1 MPPSLK
7 RTRGSLQVFLP
18 HLLPLI
24 LLILQLGAPAAA
36 QSQGTPEGK
45 AVQGHG
51 QETITPDLSK
61 KNVLILHAYTYETA
75 SSIIMDPIFLKGFT
89 DAGLGA
95 FNLHFEYMDVAKH
108 PRPADR
114 NEFAK
119 YLGFKYEKTPI
130 DLIIALHS
138 PGLNFLLE
146 EGKRLF
152 PGVPVINAV
161 AGSEFLNV
169 EDLRSLYE
177 RRIHPPKRPFV
188 VLPYSMDVEST
199 LKSIMS
205 LRPDTR
211 TLAVITGSGFL
222 DRTMDQAVRRGLQEW
237 KGSFSTESFDS
248 LPLEKVL
255 GMVGNLTP
263 KTVILFTNFSADPDG
278 RTYSPPEVVRK
289 ISKAAN
295 APVFGLLDT
304 LLENGGIVGGVMLT
318 HRGEA
323 SRAVQLSL
331 EILRGKLPGGP
342 ITISRAPFV
351 PIFDWEQLRRWELSE
366 EKLPAGS
373 IVLNRP
379 KTLWGEYKG
388 FVIGSIAVFL
398 AQGLLVI
405 GLLIQRNLKRKAEA
419 SLDERLRFERL
430 VSQISAR
437 FLNVTPDEVDGEIEG
452 ALKRI
457 VDFFRVTQ
465 SVLIKGSREK
475 HRAEIT
481 HAAHADDVPP
491 TPARV
496 NLYPAL
502 PWTSKMC
509 EQGEIIRGATLDG
522 LPAEA
527 AVDKE
532 FYRNLGIR
540 SILIVP
546 VMIEGSPVYA
556 LAISSR
562 REERV
567 WPEDYIPRV
576 TLLGE
581 ILVSTLERKRAE
593 SSAMQKTEE
602 LDRFFNI
609 TPDLL
614 CIANTEGYFVRL
626 NPAAETILGCTREE
640 LMATRIIDFI
650 HPEDLDRSREAASTL
665 ASQSPLFSFENRYR
679 CKEGAYRWLQWSA
692 APAGNLIYAAARDVT
707 ERKES
712 EESLRK
718 AEEKYRHLFE
728 GALEGIYET
737 SREGKNLTANPALA
751 RMLGYDSPEEVSS
764 SITDAANQLW
774 VNPND
779 RKTYIRLLEEGDVVL
794 GYECQFWR
802 KDRTK
807 IWVAVSGRRICGP
820 DGETLYYSGFIED
833 ITGRKRAEEALRKS
847 EQDAQRT
854 AREALAMA
862 EIGRIMSSTLTIEEV
877 YEAFAAVTRKIIP
890 FDRIVINL
898 VDTENRTTRNVYIAG
913 GKVGDREIEKV
924 YPLEG
929 SGNAEML
936 RTKSAFLLQTEDFE
950 DLKDRYPMLLSTFQA
965 GFRSILNVPLFSR
978 GEVIGGLLLRSY
990 KAYAYADEDVRLAER
1005 IGNQI
1010 GGAIANAQLFM
1021 KQKRTEEALRAS
1033 EERFRQVA
1041 ENVGDFIWE
1050 VDAEGLYRYTSPSVE
1065 RILGY
1070 TPEELVGKKH
1080 FYDLFAPEV
1089 REELKEAALQS
1100 FAAKQPFRAFPNPN
1114 VSKEGKVVH
1123 LETRGAPV
1131 LDAAGNLAGYRGA
1144 DTDVTEPKRAEEE
1157 IRENQKRLEELVE
1170 ELRRYQEHLEERVKE
1185 RTAEL
1190 LMAMNRAE
1198 TANRAKSAFLAN
1210 MSHELRTPLTSIL
1223 GISELME
1230 RDRDFPQRH
1239 REVLEILSR
1248 SGKHLF
1254 ELIDDILEIS
1264 RIEADQSSVVRTDFD
1279 LHRFLD
1285 DLMIMALEN
1294 KKKGMD
1300 VVLERD
1306 SGLPKYIRTDE
1317 RRLRQ
1322 ILLNLLGNAV
1332 KFTEEGWVRLKVKQ
1346 NKRHAGVG
1354 GGSVALLEFEV
1365 EDTGIG
1371 IAEEDRERIFEPFV
1385 QLPGRKAIGGAG
1397 LGLPLSR
1404 KLARLLGGEITVSS
1418 EAGRGSTFRLEVGVE
1433 TAETSDIPV
1442 GEVSRHVTGL
1452 ASGQPDYG
1460 LLIVDDNLEN
1470 RLLLRQLLEPVG
1482 FRIWEAPGG
1491 REAIDLHQ
1499 KVQPDLIWMDIRMPG
1514 MDGYEAARRIREA
1527 EKGKRNPDGR
1537 EVHTP
1542 ILALTAGVMEQKQS
1556 SPLAGVFDDWVY
1568 KPFRETELFE
1578 KLEKHLGVQFV
1589 YQSPPSPEEKGSG
1602 EPVLQA
1608 GDLAGLPRDWL
1619 ERFLGAVKR
1628 GRPRQ
1633 MHDLIEEI
1641 RPDFAV
1647 AARALTDLM
1656 NLYKFETLITLTEKA
1671 LQG

>member
-1 MPPSLK
+1 MPPSFKEVLK
-7 RTRGSLQVFLP
+7 
-18 HLLPLI
+18 LLPI
-24 LLILQLGAPAAA
+24 ARLLIFLIVLTWQLGAPMPG
-36 QSQGTPEGK
+36 QPQGTPDGK

-51 QETITPDLSK
+51 QETITIASDLSK

-95 FNLHFEYMDVAKH
+95 FNLHFEYMDLAKH
-108 PRPADR
+108 PGPAHR

-119 YLGFKYEKTPI
+119 YLGRKFERTPI

-138 PGLNFLLE
+138 PGLNFFLE
-146 EGKRLF
+146 EGKDLF
-152 PGVPVINAV
+152 PGVPVINV
-161 AGSEFLNV
+161 IAGSEFLNV
-169 EDLRSLYE
+169 EDLQSLYE
-177 RRIHPPKRPFV
+177 RRIHATKRLFV
-188 VLPYSMDVEST
+188 ILPYSMDVEST

-237 KGSFSTESFDS
+237 KGGFSIEYIDA

-295 APVFGLLDT
+295 APVFGLFDT

-323 SRAVQLSL
+323 SRAVELSL

-342 ITISRAPFV
+342 VTISRAPFV
-351 PIFDWEQLRRWELSE
+351 PIFDWEQLRRWKLSE
-366 EKLPAGS
+366 KKLPAGS

-405 GLLIQRNLKRKAEA
+405 GLLIQRNLRRKAEL
-419 SLDERLRFERL
+419 SL
-430 VSQISAR
+430 
-437 FLNVTPDEVDGEIEG
+437 G
-452 ALKRI
+452 
-457 VDFFRVTQ
+457 
-465 SVLIKGSREK
+465 
-475 HRAEIT
+475 
-481 HAAHADDVPP
+481 
-491 TPARV
+491 
-496 NLYPAL
+496 
-502 PWTSKMC
+502 
-509 EQGEIIRGATLDG
+509 
-522 LPAEA
+522 
-527 AVDKE
+527 
-532 FYRNLGIR
+532 
-540 SILIVP
+540 
-546 VMIEGSPVYA
+546 
-556 LAISSR
+556 
-562 REERV
+562 
-567 WPEDYIPRV
+567 
-576 TLLGE
+576 
-581 ILVSTLERKRAE
+581 
-593 SSAMQKTEE
+593 QKTDE
-602 LDRFFNI
+602 LDRFFNV

-614 CIANTEGYFVRL
+614 CIANPEGYFVRL

-640 LMATRIIDFI
+640 LMAMPIIDFI
-650 HPEDLDRSREAASTL
+650 HPEDVDRSREAASTL

-751 RMLGYDSPEEVSS
+751 RMLGYDSAEEVAS

-774 VNPND
+774 VNPNE
-779 RKTYIRLLEEGDVVL
+779 RKEYVRLIEEQNVVH

-802 KDRTK
+802 KDGTK
-807 IWVAVSGRRICGP
+807 IWVAISGRRVCGP
-820 DGETLYYSGFIED
+820 EGQTLYYSGFIED
-833 ITGRKRAEEALRKS
+833 ITGRKRAEEALRES
-847 EQDAQRT
+847 EKEAQRV

-877 YEAFAAVTRKIIP
+877 YEAFAAVVRKIIP
-890 FDRIVINL
+890 FDRIVITL
-898 VDTENRTTRNVYIAG
+898 IDSEKRTTRNVYIAG
-913 GKVGDREIEKV
+913 GGIGDREIEKI

-950 DLKDRYPMLLSTFQA
+950 DFKDRYPMLLSTFQA
-965 GFRSILNVPLFSR
+965 GFRSILNIPLFSR
-978 GEVIGGLLLRSY
+978 GRVIGGLLFRSY
-990 KAYAYADEDVRLAER
+990 KPYAYANEDVRLAER
-1005 IGNQI
+1005 IGSQI
-1010 GGAIANAQLFM
+1010 AGAIANAQLFM
-1021 KQKRTEEALRAS
+1021 KQKRTEEALRGS

-1050 VDAEGLYRYTSPSVE
+1050 VDAGGVYRYTSPSVE

-1089 REELKEAALQS
+1089 REELKKATLRA
-1100 FAAKQPFRAFPNPN
+1100 FAAKQPLRAFPNPN

-1123 LETRGAPV
+1123 LETSGAPV
-1131 LDAAGNLAGYRGA
+1131 LDTAGNLAGYRGA
-1144 DTDVTEPKRAEEE
+1144 DSDVSGRKSAEEE

-1185 RTAEL
+1185 RTGEL

-1198 TANRAKSAFLAN
+1198 AANRAKSAFLAN

-1223 GISELME
+1223 GISQLME
-1230 RDRDFPQRH
+1230 RDTDFPQRH
-1239 REVLEILSR
+1239 REVLGILSR

-1346 NKRHAGVG
+1346 NKRHAGIG
-1354 GGSVALLEFEV
+1354 GGSMALLEFEV

-1418 EAGRGSTFRLEVGVE
+1418 EAGRGSTFRLELGVE
-1433 TAETSDIPV
+1433 TAETSDIPA

-1470 RLLLRQLLEPVG
+1470 RLLLRQLLEPIG
-1482 FRIWEAPGG
+1482 FKIWEAPGG

-1542 ILALTAGVMEQKQS
+1542 ILALTAGVMEQKKS

-1578 KLEKHLGVQFV
+1578 KLKKHLGVQFV
-1589 YQSPPSPEEKGSG
+1589 YQSPRSPEEEGPG

-1656 NLYKFETLITLTEKA
+1656 NLYKFEKLITLTEKA
-1671 LQG
+1671 LQE